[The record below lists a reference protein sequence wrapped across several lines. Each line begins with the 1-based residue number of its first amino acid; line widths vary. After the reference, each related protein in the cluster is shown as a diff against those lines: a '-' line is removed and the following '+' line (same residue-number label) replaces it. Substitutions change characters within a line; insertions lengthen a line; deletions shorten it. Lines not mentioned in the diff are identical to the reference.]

1 MLANLSRNR
10 IFIPFFLV
18 SVFIGF
24 SGLWYSEFLI
34 SVTTVAAGLLAI
46 ITFKSSFHTDYK
58 TIIYSLLGLLLLAI
72 VDLAIHSGGSVALAK
87 LLLVLGL
94 VFIAVAGFNVFAKA
108 TSKQLV
114 SLFTA
119 ISVVVLVVNI
129 IAVVGYLNDKEFYD
143 EMLLQSK
150 SIPIPHMHHIHFGII
165 NAFVIIAIA
174 GIIVLNKIK
183 GVYKTSMATVG
194 VLILICF
201 HILSSRTGLIAF
213 YSGSIVSLSVYAN
226 QYKSLKTLSIGLISI
241 IVLGAGAFFLSTSL
255 QNKVA
260 NSLEDIRSW
269 GKGDEVNHKSMGMRI
284 ESYKNCI
291 AIIAKNPFGV
301 GAEMQ
306 DQKQQD
312 MYEERSTVLDVE
324 NRVGP
329 HNQILEYGVKYG
341 WLGILLFIYFLTQLI
356 VLLPKTHFAFWG
368 IITVFIVALQFESLL
383 ERQASIYFCMVFI
396 PLLFYIFR
404 TQKNYG
410 SGMTK

>member
-1 MLANLSRNR
+1 MLASLSSNR

-18 SVFIGF
+18 SIFIGF
-24 SGLWYSEFLI
+24 SALWYSEFLI
-34 SVTTVAAGLLAI
+34 SVSSVVAGLLAI
-46 ITFKSSFHTDYK
+46 VTFKSSFNTDYK
-58 TIIYSLLGLLLLAI
+58 TIVYSVLGLLLLAVI
-72 VDLAIHSGGSVALAK
+72 DFAIHIEGFVASAK

-94 VFIAVAGFNVFAKA
+94 VFILIAGFNVFAKA

-114 SLFTA
+114 GLLMA
-119 ISVVVLVVNI
+119 ISIVVLLVNV

-174 GIIVLNKIK
+174 GIIVLNKIQ

-201 HILSSRTGLIAF
+201 HILSSRTGLVAF
-213 YSGSIVSLSVYAN
+213 YSGSIVSLLVYAN
-226 QYKSLKTLSIGLISI
+226 QYKSIKTLSIGLIAI
-241 IVLGAGAFFLSTSL
+241 IVLGAGSFFLSTSL

-291 AIIAKNPFGV
+291 AIIAENPLGV

-306 DQKQQD
+306 HQIQQD
-312 MYEERSTVLDVE
+312 MYEKRFTVLDLE
-324 NRVGP
+324 NRKGP
-329 HNQILEYGVKYG
+329 HNQMLEYGVKYG
-341 WLGILLFIYFLTQLI
+341 WFGITLFIYFITQLI
-356 VLLPKTHFAFWG
+356 VLLPKTHFAYWG
-368 IITVFIVALQFESLL
+368 IVTVFIVALQFESLL
-383 ERQASIYFCMVFI
+383 ERQASIYFCMVFL

-410 SGMTK
+410 TGMTE